1 MKHAN
6 LNNGNAAALLFIFVI
21 ANSLS
26 VPVLGFTNLK
36 IHSKV
41 NRISSTFSFASA
53 QEQALAQEH
62 PNKIG
67 IGEQIEQREGDL
79 KLSSNHDAG
88 AIRERVR
95 VRVPV
100 GKKVMEN
107 QDDRYGNEKKNALH
121 VQPEKYIPK
130 WISISRA
137 DSWDYFKLIPMH
149 MQEVQSSVRRIWK
162 ICLIAL
168 VTSSVPLYAHA
179 DAGAIASADAT
190 TNPSTAHTEI
200 TTTTKSESEAEA
212 ETQDTKANYNYM
224 PKQRYWDILNTNP
237 ASSPSTIGANEKLLD
252 QAVGT
257 IMTMY
262 YDNTGGARFSTKD
275 MYDRWK
281 VMRVYAKEGV
291 EGVRSM
297 RAGEANARA
306 REMNRNNRN
315 YVNGNGD
322 DSDSEEDIIVRDLF
336 VPQLF
341 LVEEK
346 DGVLGVQVQPQHIA
360 YPNLISKSMSKAS
373 AASTST
379 SMSIYTPDMA
389 STMPPSAFDDREK
402 AVTGLKWLVST
413 LKDPYSMY
421 LTRDDLNRELQ
432 VKNDGFLGLGL
443 IVEPPPKAQGV
454 VLKGDINT
462 NTNVNMVSDN
472 SDKEKFIIARAKVD
486 AFARQNKS
494 GGGQVVRDHSF
505 ASAQKSSRQGPSLLT
520 VTRVANLPRVTV
532 SDEIMC
538 PDNIIDIDLNKRR

>member
-21 ANSLS
+21 ANALS

-41 NRISSTFSFASA
+41 NRISSTFSFASVQA
-53 QEQALAQEH
+53 QEQEQALAQEH
-62 PNKIG
+62 PNEIS

-88 AIRERVR
+88 AIHVRERVQ
-95 VRVPV
+95 V
-100 GKKVMEN
+100 GQKVMEN
-107 QDDRYGNEKKNALH
+107 QDDRYGNEKKDAL
-121 VQPEKYIPK
+121 QPETYIPK

-137 DSWDYFKLIPMH
+137 DSWDHFKLIPMH
-149 MQEVQSSVRRIWK
+149 MQQMQSSVRRIWK

-179 DAGAIASADAT
+179 DAGAIASASADAT

-200 TTTTKSESEAEA
+200 TTTTKT
-212 ETQDTKANYNYM
+212 ETEDTKANYNYM
-224 PKQRYWDILNTNP
+224 PKQRYWDIINTNP

-262 YDNTGGARFSTKD
+262 YDNTGGARFNTKD

-297 RAGEANARA
+297 RVGEENARA
-306 REMNRNNRN
+306 REMNRNNRD
-315 YVNGNGD
+315 GNGD
-322 DSDSEEDIIVRDLF
+322 DSGSEEDIIVRELY

-360 YPNLISKSMSKAS
+360 YPNSISKSMSKAS

-454 VLKGDINT
+454 VLKSDINT
-462 NTNVNMVSDN
+462 NTNMNMVSDN
-472 SDKEKFIIARAKVD
+472 SDKEKFIMARAKVD
-486 AFARQNKS
+486 AFVRQNKS
-494 GGGQVVRDHSF
+494 GGGQVAGVPSF
-505 ASAQKSSRQGPSLLT
+505 ASEQKSSRQGPSLLT

-538 PDNIIDIDLNKRR
+538 PDNIIDIDF